1 MKPFISDYAKMSKHI
16 LVVKE
21 KDKFLAQMEK
31 IALVMLETSEKEIRG
46 HLLIII
52 NINLM
57 EFRLISHKETYILQ
71 MMNLNKNYNK
81 KTVMKIM
88 KDIKLYLKS
97 TVTKESMIFK
107 L

>member
-57 EFRLISHKETYILQ
+57 EFRLISHKETNILQ

>member
-31 IALVMLETSEKEIRG
+31 IALVMLETSETEIRG

-57 EFRLISHKETYILQ
+57 EFRLISHKETHILQ